1 MTLSLV
7 GITSEREEQLAS
19 VIQTLEDML
28 DRANRGEI
36 ESVEIVFSSVG
47 GGWGT
52 TASTGTDCRQN
63 AAMLMELAMR
73 RLGFGNRAET

>member
-1 MTLSLV
+1 MALSLV
-7 GITSEREEQLAS
+7 RITSEREERLAS
-19 VIQTLEDML
+19 VVQTLEDIL

-36 ESVEIVFSSVG
+36 EAVEIVFSSVG

-52 TASTGTDCRQN
+52 TASTGIDCRHS

-73 RLGFGNRAET
+73 RLGFGNSAET